1 MRTETI
7 VAYFAD
13 DGTPFKQNK
22 DACEIYDKLC
32 AKTKNWLRR
41 GTVMFWD
48 GSETYMNFELID
60 YTFADNLCY
69 LDWLKKRLQYCHF
82 IIVNS
87 QPGEEAWEDLW
98 EFVSKYCP
106 ISESESIK
114 LKRDYKEG
122 DLLAYDVPDCK
133 FHNFSLVARNTDI
146 IHNRLK
152 LNLANHAMANR
163 DKWEEISNG

>member
-22 DACEIYDKLC
+22 DACEIYDRLC
-32 AKTKNWLRR
+32 AKIKTWLRR

-82 IIVNS
+82 IVVNS
-87 QPGEEAWEDLW
+87 QPGEESWEDLW

-106 ISESESIK
+106 LSEGESRK
-114 LKRDYKEG
+114 LRQDYKEG
-122 DLLAYDVPDCK
+122 DLLAYDADCR
-133 FHNFSLVARNTDI
+133 FHNFSLVARNTEI
-146 IHNRLK
+146 IHSRLK

-163 DKWEEISNG
+163 DKWEEISND

>member
-1 MRTETI
+1 MKTET
-7 VAYFAD
+7 VVNYFAD

-32 AKTKNWLRR
+32 AKTKTWLRK

-48 GSETYMNFELID
+48 GSESYMNFELID

-82 IIVNS
+82 IVVNS
-87 QPGEEAWEDLW
+87 QPGEPAWDDLW
-98 EFVSKYCP
+98 EFVSKYCS
-106 ISESESIK
+106 ISDAESNK
-114 LKRDYKEG
+114 FRQDYKEG
-122 DLLAYDVPDCK
+122 DLIAYDIDCK
-133 FHNFSLVARNTDI
+133 FHNFSLVARNTEA

-152 LNLANHAMANR
+152 QNLVDHAMANK